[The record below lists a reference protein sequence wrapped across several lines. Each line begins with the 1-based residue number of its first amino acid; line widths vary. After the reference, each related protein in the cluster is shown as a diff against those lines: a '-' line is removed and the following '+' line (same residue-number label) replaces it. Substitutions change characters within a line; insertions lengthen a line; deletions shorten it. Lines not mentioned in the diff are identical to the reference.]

1 MASTTVF
8 DASELANALSSIS
21 ISDHAN
27 KRMHQR
33 DISEEEIREA
43 LLTKG
48 NDEEK
53 RIAIWGSTQKITHNG
68 LCVIVNL
75 ESHVITAYRSSRSRD
90 GSFLDLWIDLAA
102 AAYAASTSSTEDLRY
117 EACKFFI
124 EALDSTLVSPKM
136 LNWCSKRFLAGVVNE
151 SNISVQATL
160 ITQCALL
167 GLPKLVAALLEKGAD
182 PNRPNY
188 KYRELS
194 TLDCMFYR
202 KGCDEGKLAS
212 ARLIMERL
220 SRDDNSLN
228 KLGPDGMYS
237 YQRLCTDDDVST
249 QALELFKEFG
259 ADPSLT
265 GPSKDHLVRFE
276 NPEQLR
282 PAFFEGPAVY
292 FPEQHPAARAYLVG
306 RAHLIVHPRPL
317 DYIDDARD
325 AEGCWS
331 SEDVGREEEDF
342 FNEFSSA
349 STSARFV
356 SRDDQI
362 ILSLMS
368 EQTPVSLKT
377 DWGYPKGGVAFSVS
391 SKRGKETVFS
401 CFVISSAGK
410 FQECLASKTLPNG
423 FNPQSEFNLHV
434 GNLGDGRV
442 QCKLSSA
449 RDSSIDHTIE
459 VDLSECAS
467 RLPGKHIVLCNREK
481 GRCSEVSSFRVNDVA
496 VSLNGAS
503 WSSSNSLGAVA
514 YSAQPNLKVMVTKP
528 HPDVAFV
535 TYAGPAPNRGR
546 GGRSST
552 STGLNRGGFDLRD
565 RPQRQRRSIAHD
577 AVSPKPSQPRR
588 ADGMWR

>member
-8 DASELANALSSIS
+8 GTSELANALSSIS
-21 ISDHAN
+21 ISDHAI

-33 DISEEEIREA
+33 DISEDEIREA
-43 LLTKG
+43 LLTAD

-53 RIAIWGSTQKITHNG
+53 RITIWGNTQKVTHNG
-68 LCVIVNL
+68 LCVVVNL
-75 ESHVITAYRSSRSRD
+75 ENYVITAYRSSRSRN

-102 AAYAASTSSTEDLRY
+102 AAYAASTSLTEDLRY

-124 EALDSTLVSPKM
+124 EALDSPSISPKM
-136 LNWCSKRFLAGVVNE
+136 LNWCSKRFLAGIDNE

-182 PNRPNY
+182 PNCPNY

-202 KGCDEGKLAS
+202 KGCDEGKLES
-212 ARLIMERL
+212 ARLIMEHLRL
-220 SRDDNSLN
+220 YDNSFLN

-237 YQRLCTDDDVST
+237 YQRLCADDDVSI
-249 QALELFKEFG
+249 QALELFKKFG

-265 GPSKDHLVRFE
+265 GPGKDRLVRFE
-276 NPEQLR
+276 NPEQLQ
-282 PAFFEGPAVY
+282 PAFFEGPAIY
-292 FPEQHPAARAYLVG
+292 FPEQTCDARAYLVG

-317 DYIDDARD
+317 DHIDGARE
-325 AEGCWS
+325 AEGWWS
-331 SEDVGREEEDF
+331 SEDVRCEEEDF
-342 FNEFSSA
+342 INEFSSA
-349 STSARFV
+349 SICIRFL

-368 EQTPVSLKT
+368 EQTPVSSKT
-377 DWGYPKGGVAFSVS
+377 DWGYPMGGVAFSLS

-401 CFVISSAGK
+401 CFVISSAGE
-410 FQECLASKTLPNG
+410 FQETLASETLPKK
-423 FNPQSEFNLHV
+423 FDPRSECNLHI
-434 GNLGDGRV
+434 GNLGNGV
-442 QCKLSSA
+442 FKCKLSSA
-449 RDSSIDHTIE
+449 QDSSIDHTIE
-459 VDLSECAS
+459 VSLSEHAN

-481 GRCSEVSSFRVNDVA
+481 GRCSEVSNFRVNDVP
-496 VSLNGAS
+496 VSFNGAS
-503 WSSSNSLGAVA
+503 WSSSNSLGTVA
-514 YSAQPNLKVMVTKP
+514 YSAQSNLKVMVMKP
-528 HPDVAFV
+528 HPDGAPV

-546 GGRSST
+546 GGRRST
-552 STGLNRGGFDLRD
+552 STGLNREGCDLRY
-565 RPQRQRRSIAHD
+565 RRQQQGL
-577 AVSPKPSQPRR
+577 SQPRR